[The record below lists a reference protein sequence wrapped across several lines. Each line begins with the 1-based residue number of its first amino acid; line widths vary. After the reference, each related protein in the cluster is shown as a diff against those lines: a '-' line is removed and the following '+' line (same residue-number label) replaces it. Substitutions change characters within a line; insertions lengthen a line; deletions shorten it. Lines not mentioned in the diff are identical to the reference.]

1 VVDVASRLI
10 AAEGFEQVTIR
21 SVARELGVSP
31 MSLYRH
37 VESKDD
43 LLAEV
48 VDRLLARAWRPTAN
62 NADWRPWVAEA
73 AGNLR
78 TLLVDQPAALHVF
91 LRHPVTSAA
100 ALERMDAIMA
110 VLRRVLPDERSARE
124 AYAAVHTYTIGFA
137 ALQASRNERRE
148 SAGPG
153 TELADQLARFA
164 SPEQFSVGLSYLLDG
179 IVTQAL

>member
-1 VVDVASRLI
+1 MDVASHLI
-10 AAEGFEQVTIR
+10 AVDGFERVTIR

-48 VDRLLARAWRPTAN
+48 VDRLLGRAWRPKADD
-62 NADWRPWVAEA
+62 ADWQPWLAEA

-91 LRHPVTSAA
+91 LRHPVVTSAA
-100 ALERMDAIMA
+100 VERMDAMMA
-110 VLRRVLPDERSARE
+110 VLRRVLRDETSARD

-137 ALQASRNERRE
+137 ALQASRNERHE
-148 SAGPG
+148 SIGHG

-164 SPEQFSVGLSYLLDG
+164 TPQQFSVGLSYLLDG
-179 IVTQAL
+179 IAAQTS